1 METIVTEAQNC
12 RVETMLILI
21 LEMIAPLLL
30 KQQLTINCAEKDDGT
45 PFPFLFDGN
54 NYTTREQNRAAY
66 YNSDSAYIS
75 SRG

>member
-30 KQQLTINCAEKDDGT
+30 KQQFAQRKTMVPLSLSSSMVTIT
-45 PFPFLFDGN
+45 QP
-54 NYTTREQNRAAY
+54 EQNRAAY
-66 YNSDSAYIS
+66 YNSAYTS